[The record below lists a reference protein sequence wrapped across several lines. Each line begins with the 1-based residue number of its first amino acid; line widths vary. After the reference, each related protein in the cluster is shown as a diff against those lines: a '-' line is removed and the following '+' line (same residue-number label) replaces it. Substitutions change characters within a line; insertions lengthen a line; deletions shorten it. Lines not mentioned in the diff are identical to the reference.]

1 MKVIIKNRSLIILA
15 ISESVSNVGSWITM
29 MAVFSLVIFKGE
41 GNVTQSGL
49 IYLVGLL
56 PSLIFSP
63 IAGWLCDRYDRKKL
77 MIVSEI
83 LSGVA
88 VSGIIFTE
96 SIPFLY
102 VLLALQSISGSIMT
116 PARQS
121 SVPMVMERAHLTRA
135 NAFLQ
140 QISSV
145 VKIFGPV
152 LAGGLLAV
160 MNAHQAVIL
169 DVVSYFLSA
178 GILLFLPKLLPP
190 QGLQLSEETKDKINW
205 KSQFSDLLH
214 LDNQLKLLFGMA
226 FMAILGI
233 VSIDILASIFTR
245 DVLKSGESYFGLLI
259 GMIGFGTLIGAAT
272 LMMSKKVSRPWRD
285 VIGGFALMAILP
297 ACMAAGY
304 HIPSLTVMRFMVIP
318 VCLVAGYGMGRKLV
332 QDNTLIQT
340 LSPAAMLGRVSGL
353 YQSTIVAAQL
363 IGTILTSAVVPS
375 LISADVYFGLV
386 ALLILSVSLV
396 GAFYFYK
403 NRSTNVDPT
412 LALQEE

>member
-1 MKVIIKNRSLIILA
+1 MTVIIRNRSLVIMA

-96 SIPFLY
+96 SLTLLY

-121 SVPMVMERAHLTRA
+121 SVPLVVDRAQLTQA

-178 GILLFLPKLLPP
+178 GILVFLPNLLPP
-190 QGLQLSEETKDKINW
+190 QRLQSSEEIKVKNGLKGQLSE
-205 KSQFSDLLH
+205 LLH

-245 DVLKSGESYFGLLI
+245 DVLQSGETYFGLLI

-285 VIGGFALMAILP
+285 VIGGLALMAVLP

-304 HIPSLTVMRFMVIP
+304 HISSLAVMRFMVIP

-363 IGTILTSAVVPS
+363 IGTILTSAVVPV
-375 LISADVYFGLV
+375 LIPADAYFGLV
-386 ALLILSVSLV
+386 ALLILAVSLF
-396 GAFYFYK
+396 GAIYFYK
-403 NRSTNVDPT
+403 NRSTKVDPII
-412 LALQEE
+412 AL

>member
-1 MKVIIKNRSLIILA
+1 MKSLLKNRSLVIMA
-15 ISESVSNVGSWITM
+15 ISESVSSVGSWITM
-29 MAVFSLVIFKGE
+29 MAVFSLVIFKGA
-41 GNVTQSGL
+41 GNVTESGL

-56 PSLIFSP
+56 PALIFSP
-63 IAGWLCDRYDRKKL
+63 VAGWLCDHYDRKKL
-77 MIVSEI
+77 MIISEVA
-83 LSGVA
+83 SGLA

-96 SIPFLY
+96 SITLLY
-102 VLLALQSISGSIMT
+102 ILLALQAISGSIMT

-121 SVPMVMERAHLTRA
+121 SVPLVVDREHLTQA

-152 LAGGLLAV
+152 LAGAVLAV

-178 GILLFLPKLLPP
+178 LILLLLPKLIPTQQSRP
-190 QGLQLSEETKDKINW
+190 ISKTDDKQKW
-205 KSQFSDLLH
+205 TASFTELFH

-245 DVLKSGESYFGLLI
+245 DVLSSGESYFGLLI

-272 LMMSKKVSRPWRD
+272 LMLSKKASRPWRD
-285 VIGGFALMAILP
+285 VIGGFAIMAILP

-304 HIPSLTVMRFMVIP
+304 HIHNLTLIRIVTIP
-318 VCLVAGYGMGRKLV
+318 VCVVAGFGMGRKLV

-340 LSPAAMLGRVSGL
+340 LSPASMLGRVSGL
-353 YQSTIVAAQL
+353 YQSTIIAAQL
-363 IGTILTSAVVPS
+363 AGTILTSALVPL
-375 LISADVYFGLV
+375 LIPVDVYFGLV
-386 ALLILSVSLV
+386 ALLILAVSFV
-396 GAFYFYK
+396 GLIFLQRAK
-403 NRSTNVDPT
+403 STKKSQLEVP
-412 LALQEE
+412 EV

>member
-1 MKVIIKNRSLIILA
+1 
-15 ISESVSNVGSWITM
+15 
-29 MAVFSLVIFKGE
+29 VIFKGA
-41 GNVTQSGL
+41 GNVTESGL

-56 PSLIFSP
+56 PALIFSP
-63 IAGWLCDRYDRKKL
+63 VAGWLCDRYDRKKL
-77 MIVSEI
+77 MIISEVA
-83 LSGVA
+83 SGLA

-96 SIPFLY
+96 SITLLY
-102 VLLALQSISGSIMT
+102 ILLALQAISGSIMT

-121 SVPMVMERAHLTRA
+121 SVPQVVDREQLTQA

-152 LAGGLLAV
+152 LAGGVLAV

-178 GILLFLPKLLPP
+178 GILLLLPKLLPP
-190 QGLQLSEETKDKINW
+190 QQAALKSNPEDKLKW
-205 KSQFSDLLH
+205 TDQFSQLLH

-245 DVLKSGESYFGLLI
+245 DVLSSGESYFGLLI
-259 GMIGFGTLIGAAT
+259 GMIGFGTLVGAAT
-272 LMMSKKVSRPWRD
+272 LMLSKKPSHPWRD
-285 VIGGFALMAILP
+285 VIWGFAIMAILP

-304 HIPSLTVMRFMVIP
+304 HIHDLTLIRIITIP
-318 VCLVAGYGMGRKLV
+318 VCVVAGFGMGRKLV

-340 LSPAAMLGRVSGL
+340 LSPTSMLGRVSGL
-353 YQSTIVAAQL
+353 YQSTIIAAQL
-363 IGTILTSAVVPS
+363 AGTILTSALVP
-375 LISADVYFGLV
+375 LFIPVDVYFGLV
-386 ALLILSVSLV
+386 ALLILAVSIF
-396 GAFYFYK
+396 GFIF
-403 NRSTNVDPT
+403 
-412 LALQEE
+412 LQWAKGTRKSPLEVSED

>member
-1 MKVIIKNRSLIILA
+1 
-15 ISESVSNVGSWITM
+15 M
-29 MAVFSLVIFKGE
+29 MAVFSLVIFKGA
-41 GNVTQSGL
+41 GNVTESGL

-56 PSLIFSP
+56 PALIFSP
-63 IAGWLCDRYDRKKL
+63 VAGWLCDHYDRKKL
-77 MIVSEI
+77 MIISEVA
-83 LSGVA
+83 SGLA

-96 SIPFLY
+96 SITLLY
-102 VLLALQSISGSIMT
+102 ILLALQAISGSIMT

-121 SVPMVMERAHLTRA
+121 SVPLVVDREHLTQA

-152 LAGGLLAV
+152 LAGAVLAV

-178 GILLFLPKLLPP
+178 LILLLLPKLIPTQQSRP
-190 QGLQLSEETKDKINW
+190 ISKTDDKQKW
-205 KSQFSDLLH
+205 TASFTELFH

-245 DVLKSGESYFGLLI
+245 DVLSSGESYFGLLI

-272 LMMSKKVSRPWRD
+272 LMLSKKASRPWRD
-285 VIGGFALMAILP
+285 VIGGFAIMAILP

-304 HIPSLTVMRFMVIP
+304 HIHNLTLIRIVTIP
-318 VCLVAGYGMGRKLV
+318 VCVVAGFGMGRKLV

-340 LSPAAMLGRVSGL
+340 LSPASMLGRVSGL
-353 YQSTIVAAQL
+353 YQSTIIAAQL
-363 IGTILTSAVVPS
+363 AGTILTSALVPL
-375 LISADVYFGLV
+375 LIPVDVYFGLV
-386 ALLILSVSLV
+386 ALLILAVSFV
-396 GAFYFYK
+396 GLIFLQRAK
-403 NRSTNVDPT
+403 STKKSQLEVP
-412 LALQEE
+412 EV

>member
-1 MKVIIKNRSLIILA
+1 
-15 ISESVSNVGSWITM
+15 M
-29 MAVFSLVIFKGE
+29 MAIFSLVIFKGE
-41 GNVTQSGL
+41 GSVTESGL

-56 PSLIFSP
+56 PALIFSP
-63 IAGWLCDRYDRKKL
+63 VAGWLCDHFDRKKL
-77 MIVSEI
+77 MIISEV

-96 SIPFLY
+96 SLTLLY
-102 VLLALQSISGSIMT
+102 VLLALQAISGSMMT

-121 SVPMVMERAHLTRA
+121 SVPQVVDREQLTQA

-152 LAGGLLAV
+152 LAGAVLGV

-178 GILLFLPKLLPP
+178 GILMLLPSLIP
-190 QGLQLSEETKDKINW
+190 TQAVQQIRGTDNKQKWTD
-205 KSQFSDLLH
+205 QFNELLH
-214 LDNQLKLLFGMA
+214 LDSTLKLLFGMA

-245 DVLKSGESYFGLLI
+245 DVLFSGESYFGLLI
-259 GMIGFGTLIGAAT
+259 GMIGFGTLVGAAT
-272 LMMSKKVSRPWRD
+272 LMLSKKVSNPWRD
-285 VIGGFALMAILP
+285 VIGGFALMALLP

-304 HIPSLTVMRFMVIP
+304 HVHNLELIRYVTIP
-318 VCLVAGYGMGRKLV
+318 VCVVAGFGMGRKLV

-340 LSPAAMLGRVSGL
+340 LSPAVMLGRVSGL
-353 YQSTIVAAQL
+353 YQSTIIAAQL
-363 IGTILTSAVVPS
+363 IGTILTSALVPV
-375 LISADVYFGLV
+375 LIPVDAYFGWV
-386 ALLILSVSLV
+386 TMLILAVSLLGGLFLWRMKRKKV
-396 GAFYFYK
+396 PLIET
-403 NRSTNVDPT
+403 S
-412 LALQEE
+412 EE

>member
-1 MKVIIKNRSLIILA
+1 METIIKNRSLVILA

-41 GNVTQSGL
+41 GNVMQSGM

-56 PSLIFSP
+56 PSLVFSP
-63 IAGWLCDRYDRKKL
+63 VAGWLCDHFDRKKL
-77 MIVSEI
+77 MVISEI
-83 LSGVA
+83 LSGLA

-96 SIPFLY
+96 SLTLLY
-102 VLLALQSISGSIMT
+102 VLLALQAISGSIMN

-121 SVPMVMERAHLTRA
+121 SVPQVVEREQLTRA

-152 LAGGLLAV
+152 LAGAILVV

-178 GILLFLPKLLPP
+178 GILLLLPKLIPP
-190 QGLQLSEETKDKINW
+190 QGA
-205 KSQFSDLLH
+205 KSLDEANVKQKWSTQFSDLLR

-245 DVLKSGESYFGLLI
+245 DVLNSGESYFGLLI
-259 GMIGFGTLIGAAT
+259 GMIGLGTLIGAAT
-272 LMMSKKVSRPWRD
+272 LMVSKKASRPWRD
-285 VIGGFALMAILP
+285 VIGGFALMATLP

-304 HIPSLTVMRFMVIP
+304 HIQNLTLMRFFVIP

-332 QDNTLIQT
+332 QDSTLIQT
-340 LSPAAMLGRVSGL
+340 LSPAPMLGRVSGL

-363 IGTILTSAVVPS
+363 IGTLLTSAIVPV
-375 LISADVYFGLV
+375 LVPVDVYFGLV
-386 ALLILSVSLV
+386 AILILAVSLF
-396 GAFYFYK
+396 GWAYFYK
-403 NRSTNVDPT
+403 NKMPKLDPVFES
-412 LALQEE
+412 EEE

>member
-1 MKVIIKNRSLIILA
+1 MKSLLQNRSLVIMA
-15 ISESVSNVGSWITM
+15 ISESVSSIGSWITM
-29 MAVFSLVIFKGE
+29 MAVFSLVIFKGA
-41 GNVTQSGL
+41 GNVTESGL

-56 PSLIFSP
+56 PALIFSP
-63 IAGWLCDRYDRKKL
+63 VAGWLCDRYDRKKL
-77 MIVSEI
+77 MIMSEI
-83 LSGVA
+83 LSGLA

-96 SIPFLY
+96 SITLLY
-102 VLLALQSISGSIMT
+102 ILLALQAISGAIMT

-121 SVPMVMERAHLTRA
+121 SVPQVVDREHLTQA

-152 LAGGLLAV
+152 LAGAVLAV

-178 GILLFLPKLLPP
+178 AILLFLPRLIPP
-190 QGLQLSEETKDKINW
+190 QQSNQVNKAEEKQKWTTQLSEL
-205 KSQFSDLLH
+205 FH

-245 DVLKSGESYFGLLI
+245 DVLSSGESYFGLLI

-272 LMMSKKVSRPWRD
+272 LMLSKKASHPWRD
-285 VIGGFALMAILP
+285 VIWGFAIMAILP

-304 HIPSLTVMRFMVIP
+304 HIHDLTLIRFITIP
-318 VCLVAGYGMGRKLV
+318 VCIVAGFGMGRKLV

-340 LSPAAMLGRVSGL
+340 LSPTSMLGRVSGL
-353 YQSTIVAAQL
+353 YQSTIIAAQL
-363 IGTILTSAVVPS
+363 AGTILTSALVP
-375 LISADVYFGLV
+375 IIIPVDVYFGLV
-386 ALLILSVSLV
+386 ALLILAVSIFGLI
-396 GAFYFYK
+396 F
-403 NRSTNVDPT
+403 
-412 LALQEE
+412 LQWAKGTRKSQLEVSED